1 MAVAYA
7 SHSTGNDNT
16 TTVTITK
23 PSGLAVGDLMVSVC
37 GAEQNG
43 VNINIPAGWGTVV
56 TKAQTNGR
64 CTISYK
70 VADSSDVAASNFVF
84 TSSIGKILG
93 IIYRITGADVT
104 HIQSA
109 DSGSISGTPT
119 HNPYSNPAVVIVA
132 ACATDISSQHN
143 FSGYSVSGGDSPTM
157 TERFDDGV
165 TGADAVSIGVADG
178 SYASLSN
185 ITAYSISA
193 IGGSPDDF
201 DIFLVTIPGV
211 TNASGTVA
219 LHSADAD
226 FFAPT
231 ASSGTTG
238 TNALLSAD
246 ADFFSTS
253 GESIVPTVWT
263 PITKS

>member
-7 SHSTGNDNT
+7 SHSNGDDNT

-23 PSGLAVGDLMVSVC
+23 PTGLAVGDLMVSVC
-37 GAEQNG
+37 GAEQSG
-43 VNINIPAGWGTVV
+43 VTITPPSGWDTIANQ
-56 TKAQTNGR
+56 AQTNGR
-64 CTISYK
+64 CMISYK

-93 IIYRITGADVT
+93 IIYRITGADAT
-104 HIQSA
+104 HIQST
-109 DSGSISGTPT
+109 ISGTPS
-119 HNPYSNPAVVIVA
+119 HNPYSNPAFVMVVG
-132 ACATDISSQHN
+132 CATDIATEHD
-143 FSGYSVSGGDSPTM
+143 FSAYSVSGGNSPTM
-157 TERFDDGV
+157 TERIDNGV

-178 SYASLSN
+178 LYASLST
-185 ITAYSISA
+185 ITGYSVT
-193 IGGSPDDF
+193 IGGSPDDK
-201 DIFLVTIPGV
+201 DTFLVTIPGV
-211 TNASGTVA
+211 TNATGTAA

-238 TNALLSAD
+238 THTLLSAD

-253 GESIVPTVWT
+253 GESVMPTVWT
-263 PITKS
+263 TVTKS